1 MTLWCSPPD
10 TKMQCVTPFVVVT
23 CHFYL
28 EFYDRVGYPV
38 FWINP
43 TVYNDALYVE
53 ISLSVDA
60 GVIPEQVLIYN
71 YMYML

>member
-1 MTLWCSPPD
+1 M
-10 TKMQCVTPFVVVT
+10 
-23 CHFYL
+23 FYL
-28 EFYDRVGYPV
+28 ECYDRVGYPV

-43 TVYNDALYVE
+43 TGQNDALYVE
-53 ISLSVDA
+53 IRLSVDA